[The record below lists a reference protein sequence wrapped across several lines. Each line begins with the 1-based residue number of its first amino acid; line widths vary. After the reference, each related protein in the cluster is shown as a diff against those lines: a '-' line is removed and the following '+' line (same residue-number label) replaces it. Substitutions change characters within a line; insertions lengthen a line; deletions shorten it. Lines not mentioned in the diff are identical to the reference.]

1 MINKLFKS
9 TKRVDLIEN
18 GKVKHYYKIIY
29 QDKYALVYN
38 NFKIIKI
45 YNNKIG
51 VQSCQQNTKSI

>member
-1 MINKLFKS
+1 MAFKDYV
-9 TKRVDLIEN
+9 RFDLIEN

-51 VQSCQQNTKSI
+51 VQANEYNI

>member
-1 MINKLFKS
+1 MKLSFNNYV
-9 TKRVDLIEN
+9 RFDLIED

-51 VQSCQQNTKSI
+51 VQSCQQNIKSI

>member
-1 MINKLFKS
+1 MKLSFNNYV
-9 TKRVDLIEN
+9 RFDFIEN

>member
-1 MINKLFKS
+1 MKLSFNNYV
-9 TKRVDLIEN
+9 RFDLIEN
-18 GKVKHYYKIIY
+18 GRVKHYYKIIY

-51 VQSCQQNTKSI
+51 VQANEYKI

>member
-1 MINKLFKS
+1 MIMAFKDYV
-9 TKRVDLIEN
+9 RFDLIEN

-51 VQSCQQNTKSI
+51 VQANEYNI

>member
-1 MINKLFKS
+1 MKLSFNNYV
-9 TKRVDLIEN
+9 RFDLIEN
-18 GKVKHYYKIIY
+18 GKVKHYYKIMY

-51 VQSCQQNTKSI
+51 VQSCHKNTKTI

>member
-1 MINKLFKS
+1 MKLSFNNYV
-9 TKRVDLIEN
+9 RFDLIKN